1 MEWIPADTTIEA
13 ALVQFEIY
21 RRMTPERRFE
31 LACQM
36 SNNLRRLANEAV
48 RHRHPEYTEEQIRLA
63 SNRLWLGDELFR
75 QVFPGV
81 RIPR

>member
-13 ALVQFEIY
+13 ALVQFEIC

-31 LACQM
+31 MACEM
-36 SNNLRRLANEAV
+36 SDSLRRLATEGV
-48 RHRHPEYTEEQIRLA
+48 RHRHPEYTEDQVRLA

-81 RIPR
+81 RIEV